1 MLVTESS
8 WVADVPS
15 VNRIKIRV
23 LSEPF
28 VFFYCLTHGIFF
40 TTLPQVLLSKSCSQ
54 RFNQS
59 VCDSLDNNLSMAQ
72 KDEVFSAAAVWN
84 MILTT
89 SNIVISL
96 IFVLPFGASSD
107 IISKK
112 KLMLIPPILRGLQT
126 LIFILDIQ
134 LETSYL
140 EILVVGVC
148 LTGLYGDILGAL
160 SLGAAYMADG
170 TSDGPERTVRMIG
183 LGACSYAGS
192 GVGAFLSGILAN
204 QYGFTYSFILGF
216 SICAINI
223 VLVAFVLPSGTP
235 REHCENHHQLAL
247 ENSQDDRVTYVLV
260 TTKQTFVSICRFAR
274 SYCFNAE
281 GTQIWLLTVSY
292 FFGLLC
298 LEGESAIFALF
309 LRHDPLNLSPL
320 AVGEYILLL
329 MAVRGVGGF
338 LLFLVINATKMPDPH
353 VVCLGFFSFIG
364 TYVAMALSTTQ
375 TMLFSFSSFSIGYPL
390 TLSGLR
396 SCLTKRV
403 KSSEHGTVLSFASFI
418 SLLGS
423 IAMTFSIN
431 SLFKYTVSI
440 FPGIC
445 ILFLAGCAGL
455 GLLLAL
461 VAFGLDK
468 CSNYDS
474 GHSKA
479 LSKEKQNEENVAVLP
494 CTEKHPLLALQN
506 CKKA

>member
-1 MLVTESS
+1 MS
-8 WVADVPS
+8 DGPS
-15 VNRIKIRV
+15 RNRMKIRL

-28 VFFYCLTHGIFF
+28 VFFYCLTRGIYF
-40 TTLPQVLLSKSCSQ
+40 TALPQVLLSKSCSQ

-59 VCDSLDNNLSMAQ
+59 ICNSLDNSLSKAQ
-72 KDEVFSAAAVWN
+72 KDEVFSTAAVWN
-84 MILTT
+84 MILTI
-89 SNIVISL
+89 SNVVMSL
-96 IFVLPFGASSD
+96 IFILPFGASSD

-148 LTGLYGDILGAL
+148 LTSLYGDIHGVL
-160 SLGAAYMADG
+160 SLGAAYMADE
-170 TSDGPERTVRMIG
+170 TPDGPERTVRMIG

-192 GVGAFLSGILAN
+192 GIGAFLSGILAN
-204 QYGFTYSFILGF
+204 QYGFTYSFLLCV
-216 SICAINI
+216 SICAVNI
-223 VLVAFVLPSGTP
+223 AFVVFALPDKPSRQHGEVQHP
-235 REHCENHHQLAL
+235 SSAQEK
-247 ENSQDDRVTYVLV
+247 SQDDRTTYVLE
-260 TTKQTFVSICRFAR
+260 TTKQTFVSIYHFTRK
-274 SYCFNAE
+274 YCFSKD
-281 GTQIWLLTVSY
+281 GTAISLLISSY
-292 FFGLLC
+292 FFAILC
-298 LEGESAIFALF
+298 LNGEATIVTLF
-309 LRHDPLNLSPL
+309 IKHDPLSMSPL

-329 MAVRGVGGF
+329 MAIRGFGGF
-338 LLFLVINATKMPDPH
+338 LLFLVINATKLPDAY

-403 KSSEHGTVLSFASFI
+403 DISEHGTVLSFASFI

-445 ILFLAGCAGL
+445 IFFLAGCGILGLVLSIVVAGL
-455 GLLLAL
+455 DNCVCCGFHQYEAL
-461 VAFGLDK
+461 TNEKLNKKSV
-468 CSNYDS
+468 SN
-474 GHSKA
+474 
-479 LSKEKQNEENVAVLP
+479 KEP
-494 CTEKHPLLALQN
+494 CEKIPLLALHN
-506 CKKA
+506 RRINSSSP